1 VNHYPRVAF
10 FTDSYHETN
19 GVAHTSRHLEA
30 FAKHEQIPF
39 LCVRAGE
46 ATKKYQD
53 DSITAVEFK
62 RSSIGFGLE
71 RDMRFDFL
79 MWRNLKFALNAAHD
93 FHADLVHITGP
104 SDIGQLGAR
113 IAFLLKVPLV
123 ISWHTNLHDYAGKRL
138 EKLLAFLPETQCKAI
153 ANWGERNSLKATLRF
168 YKLGRQLFAPNEEL
182 VDLLKR
188 GTQKPTSLM
197 QRGVNTEIFSPVKRD
212 SEDNIFRLGFVGRL
226 SPEKNV
232 RFLVEIEKA
241 LLAAGKSNFRFLV
254 VGDGSERV
262 WLENHLRFAKF
273 TGILKGQALSQ
284 AYANMDAFLFPSQ
297 TDTFGNVILEAM
309 ASGVPCV
316 VTAQGGPKFLVQ
328 HKLNGLI
335 ARDQSEFIAAVMDM
349 MSQPQSHENMRL
361 AARQA
366 ACGASWNRVFE
377 KVYEDYRVC
386 LQNRNLI
393 EAQNQFV
400 TAR

>member
-1 VNHYPRVAF
+1 MSHHPRVAF

-30 FAKHEQIPF
+30 FAKREHIPF
-39 LCVRAGE
+39 LCVRAGKE
-46 ATKKYQD
+46 SEKFQD
-53 DSITAVEFK
+53 ESITAVEFK

-79 MWRNLKFALNAAHD
+79 MWRNLKNALQAARD
-93 FHADLVHITGP
+93 FRADLVHITGP
-104 SDIGQLGAR
+104 SDIGQIGAR

-138 EKLLAFLPETQCKAI
+138 EKLLAFLPETQCKTI
-153 ANWGERNSLKATLRF
+153 AGWGERNALKATLRF

-182 VDLLKR
+182 VDLLKH
-188 GTQKPTSLM
+188 GTEKPTSLM
-197 QRGVNTEIFSPVKRD
+197 QRGVDTEIFSPLKRD

-232 RFLVEIEKA
+232 RFLAEIEKS
-241 LLAAGKSNFRFLV
+241 LLDAGKSNFRFLL
-254 VGDGSERV
+254 VGDGSERS
-262 WLENHLRFAKF
+262 WLENHLRHATF
-273 TGILKGQALSQ
+273 TGILKGEALSK

-297 TDTFGNVILEAM
+297 TDAFGNVILEAM
-309 ASGVPCV
+309 ASGVPCI
-316 VTAQGGPKFLVQ
+316 VTDQGGPKFLVQ
-328 HKLNGLI
+328 HKVNGLI
-335 ARDQSEFIAAVMDM
+335 ARNEREFVTAVIDM
-349 MSQPQSHENMRL
+349 MSQSQNHEHMRL

-366 ACGASWNRVFE
+366 ACGASWDRVFE

-386 LQNRNLI
+386 LHSQNLI
-393 EAQNQFV
+393 ETRNQFAA
-400 TAR
+400 AR

>member
-1 VNHYPRVAF
+1 VTHYPRVAF

-30 FAKHEQIPF
+30 FAKREHIPF

-46 ATKKYQD
+46 ATKQYQD
-53 DSITAVEFK
+53 ESITAVEFK
-62 RSSIGFGLE
+62 RSPIGFGLE

-79 MWRNLKFALNAAHD
+79 MWRNLKLALNAARD
-93 FHADLVHITGP
+93 FQADLVHITGP

-138 EKLLAFLPETQCKAI
+138 EKLFAFLPEPQRKAI
-153 ANWGERNSLKATLRF
+153 AGWGERNSLKATLRF
-168 YKLGRQLFAPNEEL
+168 YKLGRHLFAPNEEL

-188 GTQKPTSLM
+188 GTEKPTSLM
-197 QRGVNTEIFSPVKRD
+197 QRGVNTEIFSPLKRHR
-212 SEDNIFRLGFVGRL
+212 EDNIFSLGFVGRL

-241 LLAAGKSNFRFLV
+241 LLDAGKSNFRFLL
-254 VGDGSERV
+254 VGDGSERP
-262 WLENHLRFAKF
+262 WLEKHLRFADF
-273 TGILKGQALSQ
+273 TGILKGEALSK

-297 TDTFGNVILEAM
+297 TDAFGNVILEAM

-316 VTAQGGPKFLVQ
+316 VTTQGGPKFLVQ
-328 HKLNGLI
+328 HKRNGLI
-335 ARDQSEFIAAVMDM
+335 ARDEREFITAVMDV
-349 MSQPQSHENMRL
+349 MSESQSHENMRL

-377 KVYEDYRVC
+377 KVYDDYRVC
-386 LQNRNLI
+386 LQSRNLI
-393 EAQNQFV
+393 EAHSQFV
-400 TAR
+400 AAR